1 MLEQSIRLI
10 ILWLNLQEG
19 RMRRVVCSDWLFQK
33 GKMGPSLGIF
43 YVVPVRK
50 RSLFGLIIK
59 YSLTEFVR
67 SRLQDISIILFCLF
81 H

>member
-19 RMRRVVCSDWLFQK
+19 RMRRVVCSDWFSQK
-33 GKMGPSLGIF
+33 GKMGASLGIF

-50 RSLFGLIIK
+50 VVFLAL
-59 YSLTEFVR
+59 
-67 SRLQDISIILFCLF
+67 
-81 H
+81 